1 MTILSLLALAVACLP
16 EPPPA
21 RPPSHVYAFTST
33 DLVRWTAQPEPV
45 AEKLESLG
53 LTVRPDGELWL
64 TGLDM
69 GGKHSPVRAKIL
81 GPALFG
87 RRFDGERWVQETWW
101 FKDAD
106 AVAFIDP
113 QMFED
118 SLWYVSR
125 KGTHGDPAKDSQP
138 NDIRSTPPAQTRLS
152 GVGLVDP
159 SPVRFRGALLL
170 FVTDGHN
177 QVSLFSGEPLQKV
190 QTFNNLSVPF
200 PFVHNDTLYLV
211 AQRPLNGRRQPV
223 MAQSTD
229 GVQFSEFIPLLS
241 PDQARTCTSPVIGP
255 LNGGWILLCVDE
267 GIEGAPAEGPP
278 AASPQR

>member
-1 MTILSLLALAVACLP
+1 LTLLSLLVLAVACLP
-16 EPPPA
+16 EPPPP
-21 RPPSHVYAFTST
+21 RPPSYVYAFTST

-53 LTVRPDGELWL
+53 LSVRPDGELWL

-69 GGKHSPVRAKIL
+69 SGQHNPLRAKII

-87 RRFDGERWVQETWW
+87 RRFDGERWVPETWW
-101 FKDAD
+101 FKDPD

-118 SLWYVSR
+118 GLWYVSR
-125 KGTHGDPAKDSQP
+125 KGTHGDPAKDTQP

-159 SPVRFRGALLL
+159 NPVRFRGALLL

-177 QVSLFSGEPLQKV
+177 QVSLFTGEPLQKA
-190 QTFNNLSVPF
+190 QTFNNVSVPF
-200 PFVHNDTLYLV
+200 AFVHNDTLYLV
-211 AQRPLNGRRQPV
+211 AQRPINGRRQPV
-223 MAQSTD
+223 MSKSDD
-229 GVQFSEFIPLLS
+229 GVQFTEFMPLLT
-241 PDQARTCTSPVIGP
+241 PELVRTCTSPVIGP

-267 GIEGAPAEGPP
+267 GVEGVAAEGQPP
-278 AASPQR
+278 RG

>member
-1 MTILSLLALAVACLP
+1 LTLLTVLVLAAACLP
-16 EPPPA
+16 EPPPP

-33 DLVRWTAQPEPV
+33 DLVRWTPQPEPV

-53 LTVRPDGELWL
+53 LSVRPDGELWL

-69 GGKHSPVRAKIL
+69 GGKHNPIRAKII

-87 RRFDGERWVQETWW
+87 RRFDGERWEEETWW
-101 FKDAD
+101 FKDPD

-118 SLWYVSR
+118 GLWYVSR
-125 KGTHGDPAKDSQP
+125 KGTHGDPAMDTQP
-138 NDIRSTPPAQTRLS
+138 NAIRSTPPAQTRLS

-159 SPVRFRGALLL
+159 SPVRFRDALLV
-170 FVTDGHN
+170 FATDGHN
-177 QVSLFSGEPLQKV
+177 QVSLFAGEPLQKTL
-190 QTFNNLSVPF
+190 TFNNLSVPF
-200 PFVHNDTLYLV
+200 GFVHNDTLYLV
-211 AQRPLNGRRQPV
+211 AQRPLNGLRQPV
-223 MAQSTD
+223 MTSSQD
-229 GVQFSEFIPLLS
+229 GVHFTEFVPLFT

-267 GIEGAPAEGPP
+267 GVEGLGAAGPP
-278 AASPQR
+278 PP